1 MSRRGESIYKRKD
14 GRWEARFIHHYE
26 NGEAKYRSV
35 YAHSYTEAKAK
46 RFEEISQPECSH
58 VTRVK
63 YIAKFGEISMLW
75 LRDIRS
81 CVKESTYSRYYR
93 IVEHYINPTFAD
105 IMLIKLDQQYIK
117 SFSVRLKTSGGMNG
131 TSLSDKTVSDI
142 LCVLKSIFR
151 YGNDNGYPCEILT
164 KMKMSAFSKSEPKII
179 TNTKREMI
187 ETEIFES
194 ESICNDCRIKI
205 GILLT
210 LYTGIRIGELCGLRN
225 SDIDLN
231 ENTVSIKR
239 TVQRISDLS
248 LHTTSKTKVIIDKPK
263 TVSSIRT
270 IPIPSFLANILT
282 VYVSNPEFY
291 LLTGT
296 EEFYEPHRFYMR
308 YKTFM
313 KRLGLEE
320 YTFHSLRHT
329 FATRCI
335 DNGFDAKSLSEI
347 LGHSNVSTTL
357 SLYVHPT
364 LEQKRK
370 QMEKLKP

>member
-93 IVEHYINPTFAD
+93 IVEHYINPTLAD

-117 SFSVRLKTSGGMNG
+117 SFSVRLKTFGGMNG
-131 TSLSDKTVSDI
+131 SPLSDKTVSDI

-194 ESICNDCRIKI
+194 ESIGNDCRVTIELASRFLDDYI
-205 GILLT
+205 
-210 LYTGIRIGELCGLRN
+210 TGDQYFRCAY
-225 SDIDLN
+225 
-231 ENTVSIKR
+231 
-239 TVQRISDLS
+239 
-248 LHTTSKTKVIIDKPK
+248 PK
-263 TVSSIRT
+263 HNLVR
-270 IPIPSFLANILT
+270 
-282 VYVSNPEFY
+282 
-291 LLTGT
+291 
-296 EEFYEPHRFYMR
+296 
-308 YKTFM
+308 
-313 KRLGLEE
+313 
-320 YTFHSLRHT
+320 
-329 FATRCI
+329 TRCQLKLAEDI
-335 DNGFDAKSLSEI
+335 ERKWEE
-347 LGHSNVSTTL
+347 
-357 SLYVHPT
+357 
-364 LEQKRK
+364 LEWIVLDVL
-370 QMEKLKP
+370 ENI